1 MFSLKYITRY
11 GDYKDFDH
19 IKTSSVLDMIQ
30 DVSTRASAHYG
41 YDIHTLRDMKRA
53 WLLQG
58 INLHFD
64 LEIKPDG
71 QIEIFTAITPSNG
84 VTSERCCII
93 EQNGKKV
100 GKSVANWFL
109 FNAEKQRPV
118 RIPKEMLDAYEV
130 AEFDDEFFAY
140 KKAELMD
147 AGEPLYS
154 ITVSN
159 KEIDTNLHM
168 NNQKSAELLMDAL
181 PFEFYFNDM
190 NILYKK
196 PAFLGDR
203 LDICIKNWMTVFM
216 CICKIPKRKFLLQEH
231 SEILI
236 NKMLKS
242 LIYCEQNNIW
252 EWFNAFRYHRRT
264 YC

>member
-11 GDYKDFDH
+11 GDYKDYDH

-58 INLHFD
+58 INLHF
-64 LEIKPDG
+64 ESEVKPDA
-71 QIEIFTAITPSNG
+71 QIEIFTAVTPSNG

-93 EQNGKKV
+93 EQNGKRV
-100 GKSVANWFL
+100 GKSVACWFL
-109 FNAEKQRPV
+109 FNTEKHRPV
-118 RIPKEMLDAYEV
+118 KIPKEMIDAYEV
-130 AEFDDEFFAY
+130 AEFDDDFF
-140 KKAELMD
+140 KFRKVDLSDCENIWR
-147 AGEPLYS
+147 S
-154 ITVSN
+154 VVVSN

-181 PFEFYFNDM
+181 PFDFYFNDI

-196 PAFLGDR
+196 PAFLGDK
-203 LDICIKNWMTVFM
+203 LNICIQKLDDGFYVHMQNDE
-216 CICKIPKRKFLLQEH
+216 K
-231 SEILI
+231 EIFVAGTFRNI
-236 NKMLKS
+236 N
-242 LIYCEQNNIW
+242 
-252 EWFNAFRYHRRT
+252 
-264 YC
+264 